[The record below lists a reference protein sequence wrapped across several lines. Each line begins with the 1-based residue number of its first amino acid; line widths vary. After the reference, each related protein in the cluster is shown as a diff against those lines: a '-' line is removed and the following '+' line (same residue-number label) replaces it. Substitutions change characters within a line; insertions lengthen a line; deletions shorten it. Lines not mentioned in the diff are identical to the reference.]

1 MTLFLAEGSP
11 TTVLSDADLRTSL
24 YSTLKQIGPRRKV
37 IAIPPDITRLESR
50 TGQLTCMLHDYYGEA
65 LADVMPALG
74 THFPMTDEQ
83 VELMYPGLPKSLIR
97 EHRWRDEVVTLG
109 EISAS
114 FVRKVSGGLYDEPW
128 TAQMNKLVVHGEHD
142 LIISLGQV
150 VPHEILG
157 MANYTK
163 NIFIGIGGAAS
174 INPNHYLAGLC
185 GVETIL
191 GREDTPPRRILNE
204 AQRLFCKNMPF
215 IFAMTVIGFD
225 HAGETVVRGLF
236 IGDDQECFQRAC
248 ALSRQVN
255 ITPVDRPADRLV
267 AYLDPEEFS
276 SFWLGGKAIYRT
288 RMAIADG
295 GELII
300 LAPGVSTFG
309 EDPEIDRLIRKY
321 GYRTNAVTRQQVAEN
336 EDYQQTLG
344 AAAQVM
350 LCSPEDRFRITL
362 CPGGLTRE
370 EVQNAGLGYGD
381 LSEYME
387 RYSPETLADG
397 WNTLANDEQI
407 YFVRKPA
414 LGLWALESRIPK

>member
-1 MTLFLAEGSP
+1 MSLFLAEGSP
-11 TTVLSDADLRTSL
+11 TTVLSDAELESSF
-24 YSTLKQIGPRRKV
+24 YSALKQLGPRHKV

-50 TGQLTCMLHDYYGEA
+50 AGRLTCMLHDYYGEA
-65 LADVMPALG
+65 LVDVIPALG

-83 VELMYPGLPKSLIR
+83 VEMMYPGLPKSLIR

-109 EISAS
+109 QIPAA
-114 FVRKVSGGLYDEPW
+114 FVREASAGLYDKPW
-128 TAQMNKLVVHGEHD
+128 TAQMNKLVVHGGHD

-150 VPHEILG
+150 VPHEIVG
-157 MANYTK
+157 MANYNK

-185 GVETIL
+185 GVERIL

-204 AQRLFCKNMPF
+204 AQRLFCKNMPLV
-215 IFAMTVIGFD
+215 FALTVIGFD
-225 HAGETVVRGLF
+225 QVGETVVRGLF
-236 IGDDQECFQRAC
+236 LGDDQECFQKASE
-248 ALSRQVN
+248 LSRQVN
-255 ITPVDRPADRLV
+255 ITPVDKPVERLV
-267 AYLDPEEFS
+267 TYLDPEEFS
-276 SFWLGGKAIYRT
+276 SFWLGGKAVYRT

-300 LAPGVSTFG
+300 LAPGISTFG

-321 GYRTNAVTRQQVAEN
+321 GYRTNGVTQQQVAEN

-350 LCSPEDRFRITL
+350 LCSPEGRFRITL

-370 EVQNAGLGYGD
+370 EVENAGLRYGD
-381 LSEYME
+381 LDEHLD
-387 RYSPETLADG
+387 RYAPAKLDDG
-397 WNTLANDEQI
+397 WNTLAEGEQI

-414 LGLWALESRIPK
+414 LGLWALKSRIPP